1 MDDNDNTIRNIIN
14 NGGFNLNPVGSEGRY
29 TRSHH
34 FQNMDEWDM
43 LFSYIIATPTPVYE
57 TSQFVYSRAVLANIT
72 QRTYE
77 YNTFPEVVLIPLPCT
92 LSNFK
97 RCILHVEE
105 FDTATNYLTGRF
117 TPIHLTYHM
126 NHPIAQGMT
135 RMFELEAHT
144 PPSFQRNEDLV
155 FMTIP
160 DPTAIELMCR
170 CLVQPMN
177 NFDAYDALVDPN
189 EYESLFQNGGS
200 RHILPDPRA
209 QKQANA
215 AILAMMP
222 VPERELTMRESHEQ
236 KHQWGSIVFPRGTVE
251 ERRNAYAQHAAEQ
264 INTHRYLRILWG
276 NNYPVIP
283 NPIDLPHNFE
293 IVIDRN
299 RRPHEHVCENNPA
312 DREPRRRG
320 EHHIQGNAFIQALYD
335 AQNNDER
342 ARIAAMDARV
352 GQNVFPPHVSRL

>member
-1 MDDNDNTIRNIIN
+1 MDTNTITIRNIIN
-14 NGGFNLNPVGSEGRY
+14 NGGFNLNPVGGEGRY

-34 FQNMDEWDM
+34 FQTMDEWDM
-43 LFSYIIATPTPVYE
+43 VFSYIIATPTPVYE

-72 QRTYE
+72 QRTYDYE
-77 YNTFPEVVLIPLPCT
+77 TFPEVVLIPLPCT
-92 LSNFK
+92 LTNFK

-105 FDTATNYLTGRF
+105 FNTATNHLTGRF
-117 TPIHLTYHM
+117 TPIHVTYHM

-135 RMFELEAHT
+135 RMFEAEAHT

-155 FMTIP
+155 LMTIP

-200 RHILPDPRA
+200 RHILPDPNA

-215 AILAMMP
+215 AVLAMMP
-222 VPERELTMRESHEQ
+222 VPERELTMGESREQ
-236 KHQWGSIVFPRGTVE
+236 QRQWSAIVFPRGTVE

-264 INTHRYLRILWG
+264 INIHRYLRILWG
-276 NNYPVIP
+276 NNYPDIP
-283 NPIDLPHNFE
+283 NPIDLPHNFG
-293 IVIDRN
+293 IDN
-299 RRPHEHVCENNPA
+299 QCPPLEHVRENNPV
-312 DREPRRRG
+312 DRESRRRS

-335 AQNNDER
+335 AQNIFER
-342 ARIAAMDARV
+342 VRIVIMDVRV
-352 GQNVFPPHVSRL
+352 GQNVFLPTPRASRL